1 MNNRFDD
8 IAPIYDAQIP
18 EHVRLHLLHR
28 KVEMMVVWLGDLD
41 RATAVGL
48 DLGCGTGWHVKQLHE
63 QGFVKVFGLDN
74 SKAQLAEA
82 QRNVGLDGAY
92 LCLSDIRHLPCA
104 NKSIDFAYAIN
115 VIHHLKSRAEQRATI
130 SEINRVMKVGG
141 LFFLH
146 EINTT
151 NPIMAFYMNYVFP
164 RLKLIDDGLEK
175 WLIPEMLLHLP
186 GFELLD
192 VQYFTFVP
200 DFTPKLLFPLIRW
213 LEKRLESTA
222 LRCWGGHYMVT
233 LRKVRVD

>member
-8 IAPIYDAQIP
+8 IASVYDAQIP
-18 EHVRLHLLHR
+18 EHVRLHLLRR
-28 KVEMMVVWLGDLD
+28 KVDMMVVRLGDLD

-48 DLGCGTGWHVKQLHE
+48 DLGCGTGWHVKRLHE
-63 QGFVKVFGLDN
+63 RGFAKVFGLDN

-82 QRNVGLDGAY
+82 QRNVGVDGAY

-104 NKSIDFAYAIN
+104 DECVDFAYAIN
-115 VIHHLKSRAEQRATI
+115 VIHHLKSGAGQKATMA
-130 SEINRVMKVGG
+130 EINRVMKPGG

-151 NPIMAFYMNYVFP
+151 NPIMAFYMNCVFP
-164 RLKLIDDGLEK
+164 RLKCIDDGLEN
-175 WLIPEMLLHLP
+175 WLTPEMLLHLP

-200 DFTPKLLFPLIRW
+200 DFTPKLVFPLMRR

-222 LRCWGGHYMVT
+222 LRRWGAHYMVT
-233 LRKVRVD
+233 LRKMR